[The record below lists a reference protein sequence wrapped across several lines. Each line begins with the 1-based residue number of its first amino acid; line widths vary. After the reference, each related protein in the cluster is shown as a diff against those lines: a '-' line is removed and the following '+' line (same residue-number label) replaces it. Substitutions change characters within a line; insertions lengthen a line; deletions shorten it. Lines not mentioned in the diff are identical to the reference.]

1 MQSTPESSPLDSP
14 RRLRFSRGS
23 RLLKHPSFE
32 AVYRNGRRHFSSS
45 MTFFYILRS
54 EDRGPNSSRTERAQ
68 VGFTVGRPLGGAVER
83 NRIKRRV
90 RDAVRLNLPVLNQAL
105 AQHSLAA
112 EIVINPKKSAMHST
126 TLKDEVIRAFE
137 AIASAKEGNARA
149 EVKK

>member
-32 AVYRNGRRHFSSS
+32 AVYKNGRRHFSSS
-45 MTFFYILRS
+45 MTFFYVLRS
-54 EDRGPNSSRTERAQ
+54 KDRGRGSSRAEHAQ

-90 RDAVRLNLPVLNQAL
+90 RDAVRLSLPVLNLAL
-105 AQHSLAA
+105 AKRSLTA
-112 EIVINPKKSAMHST
+112 EIVINPKKSAMHSI
-126 TLKDEVIRAFE
+126 TLKEEVVRAFE
-137 AIASAKEGNARA
+137 AIASAKE
-149 EVKK
+149 